1 MKQIRQKMS
10 CAILFLPMAMLGQN
24 ADSSFYTIS
33 EKSHIANVRETTIDS
48 TSLSANTVDSMPAS
62 TNEASAIP
70 LSSSKIEE
78 LLRLYREWIN
88 KRERKD
94 ETNVHNSRVISYY
107 NGINK
112 ELTLS
117 NLLEVMK
124 EVGLSNR
131 LIVLAQAVLETG
143 NFSSKVCKQ
152 YNNLFGLYDS
162 RHHDYYRFE
171 KWEDSV
177 VAYQKFIQYRYKG
190 GNYFQ
195 FLKRIGYAE
204 DRHYISKVAKIAKQ
218 LYNRLIESETK

>member
-1 MKQIRQKMS
+1 MS
-10 CAILFLPMAMLGQN
+10 CAILFLPMAILGQN
-24 ADSSFYTIS
+24 ADGSFYTIS
-33 EKSHIANVRETTIDS
+33 EKSHIANMRETTIDS
-48 TSLSANTVDSMPAS
+48 TSLSANIVDSMPAS
-62 TNEASAIP
+62 TNEASVIP

-94 ETNVHNSRVISYY
+94 EINVHNSRVFSYY

-117 NLLEVMK
+117 NILEVMK

-204 DRHYISKVAKIAKQ
+204 DRQYISKVAKIAKQ

>member
-1 MKQIRQKMS
+1 MS

-24 ADSSFYTIS
+24 ADGSFYTIS
-33 EKSHIANVRETTIDS
+33 EKSHIANARETTIDS
-48 TSLSANTVDSMPAS
+48 TSLTANIVDSMPAS
-62 TNEASAIP
+62 TSEASVIP

-78 LLRLYREWIN
+78 LLHLYREWIN